1 MELVQGDAMNA
12 SSLDA
17 AFKDVSTA
25 YYLVHGMRGG
35 KPGAEHDLQMARNF
49 IAAADR
55 QKTQRVIYLGE
66 LVDPTARLSPY
77 LRSRHETGYVLR
89 QNGVPVTEFRA
100 GMIIGSGSAL
110 FEMIRYLT
118 EREPVLVC
126 PAWFFSM
133 AQPIAVR
140 DVLEYLVAA
149 LKTPESAGR
158 TSRLAGRR
166 ALRTRTCCSST
177 RSNGA

>member
-1 MELVQGDAMNA
+1 M
-12 SSLDA
+12 
-17 AFKDVSTA
+17 
-25 YYLVHGMRGG
+25 
-35 KPGAEHDLQMARNF
+35 
-49 IAAADR
+49 
-55 QKTQRVIYLGE
+55 
-66 LVDPTARLSPY
+66 
-77 LRSRHETGYVLR
+77 
-89 QNGVPVTEFRA
+89 TEFRA

-133 AQPIAVR
+133 AQPIGIR

-158 TSRLAGRR
+158 TIEIGGPERLTYADMLLGYAAER
-166 ALRTRTCCSST
+166 A
-177 RSNGA
+177 